1 MNKSVESLGRDI
13 ERSGGQHLIL
23 SRIADQQMLRL
34 LLAGGLRCSK
44 QLCGLL
50 AAAERALRRHV
61 LKLGSRHYLLIQIS
75 DPARLRAA

>member
-1 MNKSVESLGRDI
+1 MNKSVERLGRDI
-13 ERSGGQHLIL
+13 ERSRGQHLIL

-34 LLAGGLRCSK
+34 LLAAGLRCSK

-50 AAAERALRRHV
+50 AAAERTWRRHV
-61 LKLGSRHYLLIQIS
+61 LKLGSRHNLLVQIS